1 MAEYCPKEMGEYTC
15 TCPPSATCSS
25 SLDAVSAAV
34 FRACVCSTVL
44 DQNSCSTEICSS
56 ISTLCHQS
64 GHGRCACRSAGIR
77 VWECAPLAA
86 TSRGLAWGADTALAR
101 YLVCLQSVGQVGVW
115 LTKPEVCLCPVMA
128 EDAGRVPEQHLPQR
142 LGMEGMERC
151 RVQLLQDPQPRS
163 KTPGTHP

>member
-1 MAEYCPKEMGEYTC
+1 MQVCRYTGVGVC
-15 TCPPSATCSS
+15 TSGCHIPWAGPGC
-25 SLDAVSAAV
+25 
-34 FRACVCSTVL
+34 RA
-44 DQNSCSTEICSS
+44 
-56 ISTLCHQS
+56 
-64 GHGRCACRSAGIR
+64 
-77 VWECAPLAA
+77 
-86 TSRGLAWGADTALAR
+86 ALAR

-128 EDAGRVPEQHLPQR
+128 EDVGRIPEQHLPQR